1 MARKPSRSVK
11 SGNSSQLQAIEHTMA
26 RILHID
32 DDIELGAMLCQYL
45 QGEGFE
51 AEHCANPLE
60 ALKKLD
66 TGNFQLVLLDVMMPQ
81 QNGLETLKKLR
92 LRHNIPVLML
102 TARGDN
108 IDRIVGL
115 ELGADDYVPKP
126 CPPREIVARVRAI
139 LRRVQDPVTSTHHYE
154 LGPLQVLPGKRK
166 VILHGQ
172 EVELTSAEFNLLEV
186 LASHAG
192 QVVSKAI
199 LSEQGLGR
207 PLERFDR
214 SIDVHLSSLRNKL
227 QLNDDAEL
235 TLHTIRSKGYQ
246 LSAG

>member
-1 MARKPSRSVK
+1 
-11 SGNSSQLQAIEHTMA
+11 
-26 RILHID
+26 
-32 DDIELGAMLCQYL
+32 
-45 QGEGFE
+45 
-51 AEHCANPLE
+51 
-60 ALKKLD
+60 
-66 TGNFQLVLLDVMMPQ
+66 
-81 QNGLETLKKLR
+81 
-92 LRHNIPVLML
+92 ML

-126 CPPREIVARVRAI
+126 CLPREIVARVRAI
-139 LRRVQDPVTSTHHYE
+139 LRRANDSNNAPKQALQ
-154 LGPLQVLPGKRK
+154 LGPLEVQPAKRK
-166 VILHGQ
+166 VLLNGN

-192 QVVSKAI
+192 QVVSKAV

-227 QLNDDAEL
+227 NLNDERLPL
-235 TLHTIRSKGYQ
+235 TLHTIRGQGYQ
-246 LSAG
+246 LSLD

>member
-1 MARKPSRSVK
+1 
-11 SGNSSQLQAIEHTMA
+11 MA

-32 DDIELGAMLCQYL
+32 DDVELGEMLCEYL

-60 ALKKLD
+60 GLSRLAEGD
-66 TGNFQLVLLDVMMPQ
+66 IQLVVLDVMMPQ
-81 QNGLETLKKLR
+81 QSGLETLKQIRSK
-92 LRHNIPVLML
+92 HSVPVLML

-126 CPPREIVARVRAI
+126 CLPREIVARIRAI
-139 LRRVQDPVTSTHHYE
+139 LRRSGEARQPAGQAVV
-154 LGPLQVLPGKRK
+154 LGPLQVLPSKRK
-166 VILHGQ
+166 VFWHEQ
-172 EVELTSAEFNLLEV
+172 EIDLTSAEFNVLEV
-186 LASHAG
+186 LAANAG
-192 QVVSKAI
+192 QVVSKAT

-214 SIDVHLSSLRNKL
+214 SIDVHLSSIRNKL
-227 QLNDDAEL
+227 GLTGEAAL
-235 TLHTIRSKGYQ
+235 TLHTIRGKGYQ
-246 LSAG
+246 LSLN

>member
-1 MARKPSRSVK
+1 MTK
-11 SGNSSQLQAIEHTMA
+11 
-26 RILHID
+26 ILHID
-32 DDIELGAMLCQYL
+32 DDIELGEMLCEYL
-45 QGEGFE
+45 RGEGFE
-51 AEHCANPLE
+51 AEHCANPIE
-60 ALKKLD
+60 GLKKLAD
-66 TGNFQLVLLDVMMPQ
+66 DQYQLVVLDVMMPQ
-81 QNGLETLKKLR
+81 QSGLETLKQIR
-92 LRHNIPVLML
+92 LKYNTPVLML

-126 CPPREIVARVRAI
+126 CLPREIVARVRAI
-139 LRRVQDPVTSTHHYE
+139 LRRTNDSSNAPKQALQ
-154 LGPLQVLPGKRK
+154 LGPLEVQPAKRK
-166 VILHGQ
+166 VLLNGY

-192 QVVSKAI
+192 QVVSKAA

-227 QLNDDAEL
+227 NLNDERLPL
-235 TLHTIRSKGYQ
+235 TLHTIRGQGYQ
-246 LSAG
+246 LSLD

>member
-1 MARKPSRSVK
+1 MAK
-11 SGNSSQLQAIEHTMA
+11 
-26 RILHID
+26 ILHID
-32 DDIELGAMLCQYL
+32 DDIELGEMLCEYL
-45 QGEGFE
+45 RGEGFE

-60 ALKKLD
+60 GLARLAD
-66 TGNFQLVLLDVMMPQ
+66 GNFQLVVLDVMMPQ
-81 QNGLETLKKLR
+81 QNGLETLKQIR
-92 LRHNIPVLML
+92 LRTNTPVLML

-126 CPPREIVARVRAI
+126 CLPREIVARVRAI
-139 LRRVQDPVTSTHHYE
+139 LRRASDSGKNPKDALN
-154 LGPLQVLPGKRK
+154 LGPLEVQPAKRK
-166 VILHGQ
+166 VLLHGK

-192 QVVSKAI
+192 QVVSKAT

-227 QLNDDAEL
+227 GLNSEELPL
-235 TLHTIRSKGYQ
+235 TLHTIRGQGYQ
-246 LSAG
+246 LSLG

>member
-1 MARKPSRSVK
+1 M
-11 SGNSSQLQAIEHTMA
+11 T

-32 DDIELGAMLCQYL
+32 DDIALGEMLCQYL

-51 AEHCANPLE
+51 AEHCASPLE
-60 ALKKLD
+60 GLSRLEQGD
-66 TGNFQLVLLDVMMPQ
+66 YHMVVLDVMMPQ
-81 QNGLETLKKLR
+81 QSGLETLKQIRQK
-92 LRHNIPVLML
+92 HSVPVLML

-126 CPPREIVARVRAI
+126 CLPREIVARVRAI
-139 LRRVQDPVTSTHHYE
+139 LRRTADTQQGPRQNLE
-154 LGPLQVLPGKRK
+154 LGPLAVLPAKRK
-166 VILHGQ
+166 VMLLGQ

-186 LASHAG
+186 LVANAG
-192 QVVSKAI
+192 QVVSKAA

-214 SIDVHLSSLRNKL
+214 SVDVHLSSLRTKL
-227 QLNDDAEL
+227 NLQADAPGPL
-235 TLHTIRSKGYQ
+235 ALHTIRGKGYQ
-246 LSAG
+246 LSLD

>member
-1 MARKPSRSVK
+1 
-11 SGNSSQLQAIEHTMA
+11 
-26 RILHID
+26 
-32 DDIELGAMLCQYL
+32 
-45 QGEGFE
+45 
-51 AEHCANPLE
+51 
-60 ALKKLD
+60 
-66 TGNFQLVLLDVMMPQ
+66 MMPQ
-81 QNGLETLKKLR
+81 QSGLETLKQIR
-92 LRHNIPVLML
+92 LKYNTPVLML

-126 CPPREIVARVRAI
+126 CLPREIVARVRAI
-139 LRRVQDPVTSTHHYE
+139 LRRANDSSNAPKQALQ
-154 LGPLQVLPGKRK
+154 LGPLEVQPAKRK
-166 VILHGQ
+166 VLLNGN

-192 QVVSKAI
+192 QVVSKAA

-227 QLNDDAEL
+227 NLNDERLPL
-235 TLHTIRSKGYQ
+235 TLHTIRGQGYQ
-246 LSAG
+246 LSLD